1 MKTTKILETEKGNTD
16 AVHLYWN
23 EADET
28 WNAYG
33 KSAEN
38 ALAINPGTPHADG
51 RSEFGRHRGDTP
63 ESDHRTVRAV
73 RPCRLLRGG
82 GRREI
87 ETEDTCAWLNERT

>member
-1 MKTTKILETEKGNTD
+1 METTKILETEKENKD

-38 ALAINPGTPHADG
+38 ALRINPELRALTDKVDLDGMQVTHLKVTTEQFEGYGLADYC
-51 RSEFGRHRGDTP
+51 
-63 ESDHRTVRAV
+63 VAV
-73 RPCRLLRGG
+73 DDERLKLKIPVHG
-82 GRREI
+82 
-87 ETEDTCAWLNERT
+87 

>member
-16 AVHLYWN
+16 AVHLRQIGG
-23 EADET
+23 ERP
-28 WNAYG
+28 AY
-33 KSAEN
+33 E
-38 ALAINPGTPHADG
+38 PGTPHADG

-63 ESDHRTVRAV
+63 ESDHRAVRRV

-87 ETEDTCAWLNERT
+87 GTEDTRAWLNGRT